1 MSNKEDAM
9 SYTKEQFLASKQF
22 TLAQK
27 DVLNALL
34 RDEETYTTEQVKS
47 LATEF
52 LLKEAR

>member
-1 MSNKEDAM
+1 MSNKEDSM
-9 SYTKEQFLASKQF
+9 RYTKEQFLASKQF

-34 RDEETYTTEQVKS
+34 SDEETYTTEQVKS

-52 LLKEAR
+52 LQKEVC